1 MEAVTDSEGEEWSRV
16 THAANEEGEM
26 GLKTFRR
33 ACGLGVAAVLVAAV
47 AHAQPSD
54 KRTLFTFSRPITLP
68 GVTLPAGKYVFRLAD
83 DQTSRKVIQVTSS
96 DGTKPYAML
105 LTVSDERRDPPK
117 DAEVSFME
125 TAGRTPSAV
134 RAWWYPGERT
144 GYEFIYPRAQAR
156 QLAQST
162 GTSVLTTKADTTKAE
177 ETRTG
182 DLTRVDSSGRD
193 QDAATAADN
202 ASSQRESG
210 SVAQN
215 VPQRTPPQSAQ
226 AAPSASPSPVP
237 NPPPVARNTLPQ
249 TASQLS
255 LVGLIGML
263 SLVGFSSVR
272 LWRTNR

>member
-1 MEAVTDSEGEEWSRV
+1 
-16 THAANEEGEM
+16 
-26 GLKTFRR
+26 
-33 ACGLGVAAVLVAAV
+33 VLAAAV

-54 KRTLFTFSRPITLP
+54 KRTYFTFSRPITLP

-83 DQTSRKVIQVTSS
+83 EQTSRKVIQVTSS
-96 DGTKPYAML
+96 DGTKAYAML
-105 LTVSDERRDPPK
+105 LTIPNERRDPAK

-177 ETRTG
+177 EARTG
-182 DLTRVDSSGRD
+182 DLTRIDQTGRE
-193 QDAATAADN
+193 QDAAAAADN
-202 ASSQRESG
+202 ASSQRETG

-226 AAPSASPSPVP
+226 AAPSAPTFNPVP

-255 LVGLIGML
+255 LVGLIGIL

-272 LWRTNR
+272 LWRTNN